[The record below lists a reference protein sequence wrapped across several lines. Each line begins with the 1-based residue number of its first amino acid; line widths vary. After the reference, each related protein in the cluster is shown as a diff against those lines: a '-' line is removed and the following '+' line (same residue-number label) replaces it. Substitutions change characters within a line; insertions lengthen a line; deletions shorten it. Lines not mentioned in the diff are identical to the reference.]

1 MVKSVP
7 RQFFVLLLKCE
18 FSTFNILKSFVA
30 KVTRVWSVNHSI
42 HKRNENE
49 FFTWVSLGI
58 FLLGSVNH
66 SFHKRNENY
75 FFTWVSLGIF
85 LVWSLN
91 LSFHK
96 RNENDFFTWVSL
108 DMVAVCVPLLLTFE
122 TWWFINKVPPHVLTT
137 VFTREW
143 KWLLHMSIFRHFLI
157 VKC

>member
-1 MVKSVP
+1 MIKSVP
-7 RQFFVLLLKCE
+7 WQFFVLLLKCE

-66 SFHKRNENY
+66 SFHKRNEND

-85 LVWSLN
+85 LLWSVN
-91 LSFHK
+91 HSFHK

-108 DMVAVCVPLLLTFE
+108 GILFLCIVYHIFHK
-122 TWWFINKVPPHVLTT
+122 INQNWKKIITTSISTNMSKYVLAL
-137 VFTREW
+137 FW
-143 KWLLHMSIFRHFLI
+143 KNG
-157 VKC
+157 